1 MSTLDAVLEP
11 DPGPG
16 AAPGPAPRDYRLT
29 GPEGARARA
38 RGLAGAEWYRAPIA
52 RSRLQAPSARSDR
65 RAALD
70 TLAWFVLLAATGAV
84 TVVAWGTWWIALPAL
99 AAYGVLY
106 GSVSDSRWHE
116 CGHATAFRT
125 RWPNTVVYHLA
136 SFMVVREPV
145 SWRWSHARHHSDTIV
160 VGLDPEIAVPRPTP
174 RWKLLGSMVG
184 IPGNLA
190 ELRKY
195 LVNAVG
201 RTTAEEREYLPAHEV
216 RPAIRAARVHLVLHL
231 GVIVAA
237 VVLRS
242 PLPLLLVTLASFHG
256 RWLLVVFGLTQ
267 HAGLA
272 EDVLD
277 HRANTRTV
285 LMNPVARFL
294 YWNMNY
300 HVEHHMFP
308 VVPFHALP
316 ALHREIAEH
325 LPPPFPSI
333 TAAYRQE
340 ILPTLRR
347 QRVDPTWYAR
357 RPIPAPH
364 HAPGADGDL
373 TAPAGRVGAPAPLAA
388 DRGDGWVDAG
398 DAATLAHEDVRGLQV
413 GERLVAVY
421 RTADGRLA
429 ATDGRCTHGRVPLTE
444 GIVVGSVVECPRH
457 NGRFD
462 VLTGRALA
470 KPACVDLETLPVR
483 EVEGRI
489 QVRVSGR

>member
-1 MSTLDAVLEP
+1 MLV
-11 DPGPG
+11 
-16 AAPGPAPRDYRLT
+16 
-29 GPEGARARA
+29 
-38 RGLAGAEWYRAPIA
+38 
-52 RSRLQAPSARSDR
+52 
-65 RAALD
+65 
-70 TLAWFVLLAATGAV
+70 
-84 TVVAWGTWWIALPAL
+84 
-99 AAYGVLY
+99 
-106 GSVSDSRWHE
+106 GS
-116 CGHATAFRT
+116 
-125 RWPNTVVYHLA
+125 L
-136 SFMVVREPV
+136 
-145 SWRWSHARHHSDTIV
+145 
-160 VGLDPEIAVPRPTP
+160 
-174 RWKLLGSMVG
+174 VG

-195 LVNAVG
+195 GVNALG
-201 RTTAEEREYLPAHEV
+201 RTTPEEREYLPAHEV
-216 RPAIRAARVHLVLHL
+216 RPAIRAARIHVALHL

-333 TAAYRQE
+333 TAAYRRE

-347 QRVDPTWYAR
+347 QRIDPTWYAR
-357 RPIPAPH
+357 RPIPAPPQGP
-364 HAPGADGDL
+364 APGGEVVVG
-373 TAPAGRVGAPAPLAA
+373 TVGRMGAPAPLAA

-398 DAATLAHEDVRGLQV
+398 EAATLAREDVRALQV
-413 GERLVAVY
+413 GDRLVAVY
-421 RTADGRLA
+421 RVADGRLA
-429 ATDGRCTHGRVPLTE
+429 ATDGRCTHGRVSLAE

-462 VLTGRALA
+462 VLTGRALS

-489 QVRVSGR
+489 QVRSAEP